1 MRMLLWEAQRRKTDY
16 SVGGGGNSILGWI
29 AVNLIYTRT
38 DFWFTDTFKAVG
50 KDSIVK
56 HARYAKIAATL

>member
-1 MRMLLWEAQRRKTDY
+1 MRILLWEAQRRKTEY
-16 SVGGGGNSILGWI
+16 NVGGHSILGWI
-29 AVNLIYTRT
+29 VVNLTYTRT

-56 HARYAKIAATL
+56 HARYAEIAATL